1 MLPDAVKVLTGH
13 EREVTALA
21 AHGKSKIANQ
31 LVLSALTVLSH
42 M

>member
-1 MLPDAVKVLTGH
+1 
-13 EREVTALA
+13 LA